1 LQPYF
6 PSIGAV
12 MTMPRQTSRLILVC
26 TGLLLAAGPLRAA
39 ETPPAAPA
47 STGAAA
53 GRVMDLS
60 YEVYLGGLHIFS
72 LNVDMALRPGSYS
85 VAAAGGT
92 RGMIG
97 WIYKWDIKLAAEGAD
112 SVGAIRP
119 KSYASETDWQ
129 STPKTMKLSFGE
141 GGSYDVQ
148 RKPPEEIDVADEGEL
163 PATLPANAVDPLSLA
178 VAATRA
184 LAASGKCAQTLPV
197 FDGKRRYDL
206 IVKDLG
212 EATIAKNS
220 YSIYQGP
227 ALRCGFTMERISGF
241 SKKRRYARQWDE
253 ESSAAPTVFMAQIR
267 PDMPPVPVRYEGA
280 IALGNM
286 VIHLTKAEVRSELAE
301 NTPR

>member
-1 LQPYF
+1 
-6 PSIGAV
+6 
-12 MTMPRQTSRLILVC
+12 MTMLRQTRRLVFAC
-26 TGLLLAAGPLRAA
+26 AGLLLAAGPLRAD
-39 ETPPAAPA
+39 EPPP
-47 STGAAA
+47 
-53 GRVMDLS
+53 GRVMDLA

-72 LNVDMALRPGSYS
+72 MNVTMAQRAGSYS

-112 SVGAIRP
+112 AAGAIRP
-119 KSYASETDWQ
+119 KSFASETDWQ
-129 STPKTMKLSFGE
+129 SKPKTMRLYFGE

-148 RKPPEEIDVADEGEL
+148 RNPPEEIDVADEGEL
-163 PATLPANAVDPLSLA
+163 PASLPAGAVDPLSLA

-184 LAASGKCAQTLPV
+184 LAATGKCAQTLPV

-206 IVKDLG
+206 TVKDLG

-241 SKKRRYARQWDE
+241 SKKRRYTRQWDE
-253 ESSAAPTVFMAQIR
+253 ETSEPPTIFMAQIR
-267 PDMPPVPVRYEGA
+267 PNMPPVPVRYEGS
-280 IALGNM
+280 IALGSIM
-286 VIHLTKAEVRSELAE
+286 IHLTKADVRSELAA
-301 NTPR
+301 NAP